1 MVTFKRIQPYLWSW
15 HLSTT
20 VLGRNGLSNN
30 RYKWT
35 LNHYYVTIFIQKC
48 LIIRRAIIISSSLFG
63 SLANP
68 EVYISKHINNFYS
81 YCQRLLGKKSGIT
94 VNKEKESYHDHP
106 PEELINSEKIKQW
119 ESERYPSNQTSGH
132 HE

>member
-1 MVTFKRIQPYLWSW
+1 M
-15 HLSTT
+15 
-20 VLGRNGLSNN
+20 
-30 RYKWT
+30 
-35 LNHYYVTIFIQKC
+35 
-48 LIIRRAIIISSSLFG
+48 
-63 SLANP
+63 
-68 EVYISKHINNFYS
+68 
-81 YCQRLLGKKSGIT
+81 LGKKSGIT